1 MNLTDLEQELNN
13 IMEHGLQDIYF
24 PYAKGK
30 SVRIKN
36 IVIRETKTGFLVFDV
51 KKSKRIAETISKRG
65 AIAYATAIAKNR
77 QHSLET
83 ILDLDQKLG
92 KHYMDSIFAK
102 NTIESTNDE
111 FRVESALVRFDIAK
125 DNTWRYTSQLDE
137 HIFDER

>member
-102 NTIESTNDE
+102 NKENS
-111 FRVESALVRFDIAK
+111 
-125 DNTWRYTSQLDE
+125 
-137 HIFDER
+137 

>member
-1 MNLTDLEQELNN
+1 MNSNKLEQELND
-13 IMEHGLQDIYF
+13 IMEHGLQNIYF

-36 IVIRETKTGFLVFDV
+36 VVIRETTKGFLVFDV
-51 KKSKRIAETISKRG
+51 KQSKRIAETVSKRG

-77 QHSLET
+77 ENTLEE
-83 ILDLDQKLG
+83 ILALDQKLG

-102 NTIESTNDE
+102 NTIEATNDE

-125 DNTWRYTSQLDE
+125 DNTWHYTSQLDE

>member
-1 MNLTDLEQELNN
+1 MNLNNLEQELNA
-13 IMEHGLQDIYF
+13 IMEHGLDNIYF
-24 PYAKGK
+24 PYSKGK

-36 IVIRETKTGFLVFDV
+36 VVIRENKTGFLVFDV
-51 KKSKRIAETISKRG
+51 KQSKQIAETVSKRG
-65 AIAYATAIAKNR
+65 AIAYATALAKNR
-77 QHSLET
+77 RESLET

-102 NTIESTNDE
+102 NTIESANDE

-137 HIFDER
+137 HIFDKR